1 MLLSD
6 YEYIIRRQ
14 IRSLKVSLLRVKLS
28 RFWLGFPWLRL
39 VTVPIIGWLV
49 LTFRAG
55 PATLDNSFSSGR
67 FQELAA
73 AQTPA
78 TYGLPEAVSQLKP
91 AEGEVQGLSTF
102 KDLSKNPTPQ
112 SPVRIPDSPD
122 LPPLGAKAAYFIDLA
137 SATVLYEKNPTLAL
151 APASLTKMMTA
162 LVVLD
167 SDTISAEVTT
177 PESCLALPYS
187 QKMGL
192 VANEKLTVGD
202 LLAGLLIYSASDA
215 ACALASYRGPMSD
228 FVVLMNKKA
237 ESLGM
242 HQTKFDNPVG
252 LDELN
257 GGEHYSTAVDLSIL
271 ARNFLQNG
279 YLRNLV
285 KIPEKTLIS
294 LDGKTSHKLVS
305 TDELLNSY
313 PGIIGVKTGYT
324 LKAGGCFVSLVKRGE
339 QEVLGVILGSDD
351 RFGETKSVL
360 DWIYS
365 VYRWPA
371 AT

>member
-6 YEYIIRRQ
+6 YEYLIRRQ
-14 IRSLKVSLLRVKLS
+14 IRSLKVSLLRVRLS
-28 RFWLGFPWLRL
+28 RFWQNLPWLRL
-39 VTVPIIGWLV
+39 VTIPLIGWLV
-49 LTFRAG
+49 LTFAASPGVLGNISVPVRV
-55 PATLDNSFSSGR
+55 P
-67 FQELAA
+67 EAA
-73 AQTPA
+73 AARSPMA
-78 TYGLPEAVSQLKP
+78 YGLPEAGRGVTP
-91 AEGEVQGLSTF
+91 ATGEVQGLSTF
-102 KDLSKNPTPQ
+102 KSLSQNPTPQ
-112 SPVRIPDSPD
+112 PPARIPDSPD
-122 LPPLGAKAAYFIDLA
+122 LTPIGAKAAYFIDLA
-137 SATVLYEKNPTLAL
+137 SGTVLYEKNSTLTL

-167 SDTISAEVTT
+167 SDQLSAEVTM
-177 PESCLALPYS
+177 PESCLALPDS

-215 ACALASYRGPMSD
+215 ACALSSYRVPMSD

-242 HQTKFDNPVG
+242 RQTKFDNPVG

-257 GGEHYSTAVDLSIL
+257 GGEHYSTAVDLALL
-271 ARNFLQNG
+271 ARNFLQNE
-279 YLRNLV
+279 YLRDLV
-285 KIPEKTLIS
+285 KIPEKTVTS
-294 LDGKTSHKLVS
+294 LDGKISHKLVS

-313 PGIIGVKTGYT
+313 PGIQGVKTGYT
-324 LKAGGCFVSLVKRGE
+324 LRAGGCFVSLVKRGE

-365 VYRWPA
+365 VYRWM
-371 AT
+371 